1 MVDLLINKIARFNA
15 FGVGALSIFLNLLL
29 LYCIN
34 AKSTKHMAQYRVIM
48 MIMCGFNIKFSIVH
62 MLSVPTV
69 HIHELD
75 LLILNT
81 GYIKDVMLGRILLV
95 FFVFSF
101 AQTIVLIA
109 SHFANRYL
117 IICKSHFILH
127 YSTCIY
133 AIGFIISYFAIIS
146 WTAIF
151 CVAVWPKR
159 PEMESSVV
167 AEHQLQGEPYLESPY
182 MGNPAFVVSFAYLCL
197 ILITCMV
204 ISACANRGDR
214 LQSQLFRCLVFQT
227 LVPIICAHL
236 PIYLAFVL
244 PMFGTRDSILDLL
257 PLPIAWYPAI
267 DPIVVIFNVRSYKHQ
282 IFQLL
287 RIPENTN
294 SNSATMPVYGRG
306 VSSQERT
313 VRNA

>member
-151 CVAVWPKR
+151 CIAVWPRR
-159 PEMESSVV
+159 PEMEDLS
-167 AEHQLQGEPYLESPY
+167 
-182 MGNPAFVVSFAYLCL
+182 
-197 ILITCMV
+197 
-204 ISACANRGDR
+204 ANRGDR